1 MCSFAYIL
9 LSIVRLLISF
19 YFDRRSHYFGK
30 LFEMWTLGKSDLLL
44 GRTASA
50 EVASDPFLE
59 ILDVS
64 DLLQVA
70 LHHVCVSRVYKDL
83 LAIPHR
89 LQKLLVILLLLYD
102 RLFRAEILSLLTDL
116 FLQDI
121 VDSELSQLL
130 LEHELVVL
138 VAHVVLHL
146 LLTALQLHHNLLVAH
161 LDGLIVVS
169 LARP

>member
-64 DLLQVA
+64 DLFQVV
-70 LHHVCVSRVYKDL
+70 LHHVCVSRVDKDL

-89 LQKLLVILLLLYD
+89 LQ
-102 RLFRAEILSLLTDL
+102 
-116 FLQDI
+116 
-121 VDSELSQLL
+121 
-130 LEHELVVL
+130 
-138 VAHVVLHL
+138 
-146 LLTALQLHHNLLVAH
+146 
-161 LDGLIVVS
+161 
-169 LARP
+169 